1 MESEDEDLRAAI
13 AASLADAGY
22 SPKKASNHNTS
33 VVDLTA
39 DSDDDMVPAL
49 PKSRSV
55 IGSDTSRDASV
66 LDNAEDD
73 ADLKLAIA
81 LSLQGSAEQG
91 DSSTSKSTSIHTLK
105 QKEKEQAPIT
115 TSRAFLGLDRKKME
129 EERLARLTKR
139 KAESPA
145 TEQRELKQPRTA
157 PQPDAGSARVCT
169 ATKSATLPSVP
180 SVQFPDGTVK
190 ETFALGHRRSGN
202 DIKIEEVLQSSDLE
216 LGVLSSFMWDI
227 DWLFSK
233 VNLERSRLLLIMQ
246 AKDEATKRQYESETA
261 SIGSLR
267 LCFPPMEG
275 QINCMHSKLMLLFH
289 PTYLRIAVPTA
300 NLTPFDW
307 GEDGVMENSVF
318 LIDLPKKDAS
328 TSGDSTSFYRDLVQF
343 LKASTLHVNVIAKLE
358 SFDFSKTAQFAF
370 VHTIGGSHWGDSWQQ
385 TGYCGLGRS
394 LSSLGLQVNKPV
406 NLDFVTSSLG
416 SLNADFM
423 KCIYLAAQG
432 DSGLTELT
440 LRTAKTFPAKSLA
453 DPRRLIPASTAGEW
467 KDRVRVYFPSEETV
481 LNSRGGPNS
490 AGTICFQERWF
501 ENGKFPKNVLR
512 DCVSAREGLIMHNK
526 ILYVQPDDPISLSGN
541 KLCFGW
547 AYVGSANL
555 SESAWGRLVYDR
567 TRKQPKL
574 NCRNWECGVVIPV
587 IEEKKN
593 IDDPDASTEGNTEEE
608 TESQLG
614 NQTGKRKGVV
624 GKGKEENGGLLD
636 IFRGTVPVPMR
647 LPGQRYEGQQ
657 ARQPWYYSKYMT

>member
-1 MESEDEDLRAAI
+1 MDSEDEDLRAAI
-13 AASLADAGY
+13 AASLVDA
-22 SPKKASNHNTS
+22 PPPEKAINHETS

-39 DSDDDMVPAL
+39 DSDDDVIPIF
-49 PKSRSV
+49 PKSNSV
-55 IGSDTSRDASV
+55 VGSDTSRDASIPE
-66 LDNAEDD
+66 NAEDD
-73 ADLKLAIA
+73 EDLKLAIA
-81 LSLQGSAEQG
+81 LSLQGPVGQG
-91 DSSTSKSTSIHTLK
+91 DSSTSEPNSIPPPER
-105 QKEKEQAPIT
+105 KEKERTEPKAT
-115 TSRAFLGLDRKKME
+115 GHTFLGLDRKKME
-129 EERLARLTKR
+129 EERLARLAKR
-139 KAESPA
+139 KAQSPA
-145 TEQRELKQPRTA
+145 AEQHELKQPRTRS
-157 PQPDAGSARVCT
+157 QPDASSVRADT
-169 ATKSATLPSVP
+169 AMQLVAPTSVP
-180 SVQFPDGTVK
+180 GIQFSVGTVK
-190 ETFALGHRRSGN
+190 KTFASGHRRLGD

-233 VNLERSRLLLIMQ
+233 VNMEKSRLLLIMQ

-261 SIGSLR
+261 SIKSLR

-318 LIDLPKKDAS
+318 LIDLPKKDGW
-328 TSGDSTSFYRDLVQF
+328 TSGYSTSFYKDLVYF
-343 LKASTLHVNVIAKLE
+343 LKASTLHENIIRKLE
-358 SFDFSKTAQFAF
+358 DFDFSKTSQFAF

-394 LSSLGLQVNKPV
+394 LSSLGLQANKPM

-416 SLNADFM
+416 SITPDFM
-423 KCIYLAAQG
+423 RCIYLAAQG
-432 DSGLTELT
+432 DSGLTELSF
-440 LRTAKTFPAKSLA
+440 RTAKTFPAKSLA
-453 DPRRLIPASTAGEW
+453 DPRRLLPASIADEW
-467 KDRVRVYFPSEETV
+467 KERVRVYFPSEKTV
-481 LNSRGGPNS
+481 LQSRGGPNS

-512 DCVSAREGLIMHNK
+512 DCVSVREGLVMHNK
-526 ILYVQPDDPISLSGN
+526 ILYVQPDEPICLPGN
-541 KLCFGW
+541 QQCLGW

-587 IEEKKN
+587 VEGKN
-593 IDDPDASTEGNTEEE
+593 NNDIDASTGNTEE
-608 TESQLG
+608 TKSQAG
-614 NQTGKRKGVV
+614 GQPGMSRGAQ
-624 GKGKEENGGLLD
+624 GMGKEENGCLLD
-636 IFRGTVPVPMR
+636 IFRGTVPVPMH
-647 LPGQRYEGQQ
+647 LPGQRYEGQR
-657 ARQPWYYSKYMT
+657 ARQPWYYSKYITSD

>member
-13 AASLADAGY
+13 AASLVDA
-22 SPKKASNHNTS
+22 PPPEKAINHETS

-39 DSDDDMVPAL
+39 DSDDDVIPIF
-49 PKSRSV
+49 PKSNSV
-55 IGSDTSRDASV
+55 VGSDTSRDASI
-66 LDNAEDD
+66 LENAEDD
-73 ADLKLAIA
+73 EDLKFAIA
-81 LSLQGSAEQG
+81 LSLQSSVGQG
-91 DSSTSKSTSIHTLK
+91 DSSTSEPNSIPPPER
-105 QKEKEQAPIT
+105 KEKEKTEPKAT
-115 TSRAFLGLDRKKME
+115 GHAFLGLDRKKME

-139 KAESPA
+139 KAQSPA
-145 TEQRELKQPRTA
+145 AEQRELKQPRTRS
-157 PQPDAGSARVCT
+157 QPDASRVHADT
-169 ATKSATLPSVP
+169 AMQLAAPTSVP
-180 SVQFPDGTVK
+180 GVQFSVGTVK
-190 ETFALGHRRSGN
+190 KTFASGHRRLGD

-233 VNLERSRLLLIMQ
+233 VNMEKSRLLLIMQ

-261 SIGSLR
+261 SIKSLR

-289 PTYLRIAVPTA
+289 PAYLRIAVPTA

-318 LIDLPKKDAS
+318 LIDLPKKDGS
-328 TSGDSTSFYRDLVQF
+328 TSGYSTSFYKDLVYF
-343 LKASTLHVNVIAKLE
+343 LKASTLHENIIRKLE
-358 SFDFSKTAQFAF
+358 DFDFSKTSQFAF
-370 VHTIGGSHWGDSWQQ
+370 VHTIGGSHWGDSWKQ
-385 TGYCGLGRS
+385 TGYCGLGHS
-394 LSSLGLQVNKPV
+394 LSSLGLQANKPI

-416 SLNADFM
+416 SITPDFM
-423 KCIYLAAQG
+423 RCIYLAAQG
-432 DSGLTELT
+432 DHGLTELS

-453 DPRRLIPASTAGEW
+453 DPRRLLPASIADEW
-467 KDRVRVYFPSEETV
+467 KERVRVYFPSEDTV
-481 LNSRGGPNS
+481 LQSRGGPNS

-512 DCVSAREGLIMHNK
+512 DCVSVREGLVMHNK
-526 ILYVQPDDPISLSGN
+526 ILYVQPDEPICLSGN
-541 KLCFGW
+541 QQCFGW

-587 IEEKKN
+587 VHGKSKN
-593 IDDPDASTEGNTEEE
+593 DINASTGNTEEAK
-608 TESQLG
+608 SQAG
-614 NQTGKRKGVV
+614 GQPGTSRVAQ
-624 GKGKEENGGLLD
+624 GKGKEENGCLLD

-647 LPGQRYEGQQ
+647 LPGQRYEGQR
-657 ARQPWYYSKYMT
+657 ARQPWYYSKYITSD